1 MPIPVEPGVVS
12 VVVNNSASE
21 TNIPVYVPW
30 RNCKLSYAYTVCT
43 TAVDT
48 AGAMEIDLELNAASG
63 TEMMTISVAAN
74 SSVGDIDE
82 ATVSSAAACKNLSYD
97 NASRDAVNVE
107 VDGSSTGTGQV
118 MLYLY
123 FEPWAGE

>member
-12 VVVNNSASE
+12 VYVPNSAAE

-30 RNCKLSYAYTVCT
+30 RNCKLSYAYTVCVT
-43 TAVDT
+43 GIDT
-48 AGAMEIDLELNAASG
+48 AGAMAIDLELDAASG
-63 TEMMTISVAAN
+63 TEIMTISVAAS

-82 ATVSSAAACKNLSYD
+82 ATFTSQAAGKNLSYD
-97 NASRDAVNVE
+97 NTSRDAVNVE
-107 VDGSSTGTGQV
+107 VDGSTTGTGAV
-118 MLYLY
+118 MLYMY

>member
-12 VVVNNSASE
+12 VLVNNSAAE

-30 RNCKLSYAYTVCT
+30 RSCKLSYAYTVCT

-63 TEMMTISVAAN
+63 TEIMTITVAAN
-74 SSVGDIDE
+74 AAVGDIDE
-82 ATVSSAAACKNLSYD
+82 ATFTSQAAGKNLSYD
-97 NASRDAVNVE
+97 DAARDAINVE

-118 MLYLY
+118 MLYMY